1 MAPGSFGDG
10 RPLVEL
16 HLPARALVVL
26 VERDHAYIVPTGAT
40 RLSPGDHV
48 LILADAAAFAAA
60 RDLLEVLD
68 LDDRQPV
75 DQEPI
80 RPGRAQE
87 GRHPPGPEE

>member
-1 MAPGSFGDG
+1 MVA
-10 RPLVEL
+10 LVEL
-16 HLPARALVVL
+16 RLPARALVVL
-26 VERDHAYIVPTGAT
+26 VERDHAYTVPTGAT

-48 LILADAAAFAAA
+48 LILADDDAFAAA

-75 DQEPI
+75 AQKPI
-80 RPGRAQE
+80 RPGGAQE